1 VFYKTVIVETQMSLV
16 KAIELLTG
24 ETVTILPLDI
34 IRVQLSED
42 TLKEILSTDELRQLY
57 GY

>member
-1 VFYKTVIVETQMSLV
+1 MSLV